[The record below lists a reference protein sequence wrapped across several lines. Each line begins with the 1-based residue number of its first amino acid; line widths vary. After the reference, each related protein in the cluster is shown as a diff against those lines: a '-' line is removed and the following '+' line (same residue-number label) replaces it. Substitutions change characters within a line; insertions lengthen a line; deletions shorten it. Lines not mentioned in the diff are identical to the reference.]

1 MSEKY
6 RPLRFNGVSRADSLT
21 WNPHKLLGTLLQC
34 STFHLKEK
42 VKLHG
47 ECLLEVILSESL
59 NLIVNTVWK
68 THSESVF
75 ILIECS

>member
-6 RPLRFNGVSRADSLT
+6 KPLRFDGVSRADSLT

-42 VKLHG
+42 VQTDI
-47 ECLLEVILSESL
+47 ELEIILVTPKIFLYSRFFLYFEL
-59 NLIVNTVWK
+59 QKNP
-68 THSESVF
+68 
-75 ILIECS
+75 

>member
-42 VKLHG
+42 VKLNG

-59 NLIVNTVWK
+59 N
-68 THSESVF
+68 
-75 ILIECS
+75 

>member
-6 RPLRFNGVSRADSLT
+6 KPLRFDGVSRADSLT

-42 VKLHG
+42 VLTLADSG
-47 ECLLEVILSESL
+47 
-59 NLIVNTVWK
+59 
-68 THSESVF
+68 F
-75 ILIECS
+75 F